1 MKWNGQPAAEKPQAR
16 AIANRDMLTKQ
27 KIQLKSNRRTNHWNQ
42 WYIVVSPLNLI
53 QQYQFNKFRCLANYF
68 IGYLSSGNCV
78 PLHTYTNHVRLI
90 HIYSV
95 AQYRKFHEIY
105 MLVLW
110 WIDWSNR
117 LKEKKNRRKK
127 EKSNIQPIHM
137 NTLIHMTNQ
146 CYRMLIR
153 DFDLKLISLHVFE
166 LQDPLCVCDSVPI
179 PLNYL
184 DINLR

>member
-1 MKWNGQPAAEKPQAR
+1 
-16 AIANRDMLTKQ
+16 
-27 KIQLKSNRRTNHWNQ
+27 
-42 WYIVVSPLNLI
+42 
-53 QQYQFNKFRCLANYF
+53 
-68 IGYLSSGNCV
+68 
-78 PLHTYTNHVRLI
+78 
-90 HIYSV
+90 
-95 AQYRKFHEIY
+95 
-105 MLVLW
+105 
-110 WIDWSNR
+110 
-117 LKEKKNRRKK
+117 
-127 EKSNIQPIHM
+127 M